1 MEAQLHQTREAWLN
15 YIAERMAPVFE
26 KLGAPL
32 PAQLRIAIGFTS
44 SGRRS
49 RRIGECWDSQCSED
63 RIVRFLFG
71 LTWVTRKTCCR
82 CEYPKSLATSWCTL
96 QSVLRRVMARSS
108 DESPGA

>member
-49 RRIGECWDSQCSED
+49 RRIGVNAELTCHFFADADVPRLTNSL
-63 RIVRFLFG
+63 FLAPD
-71 LTWVTRKTCCR
+71 TNRW
-82 CEYPKSLATSWCTL
+82 
-96 QSVLRRVMARSS
+96 LRREATRCLRWTI
-108 DESPGA
+108 